1 MLANEAL
8 KKIAYAEYDRRKKVS
23 SNKEGG
29 IIKLQYG
36 GFVEDD
42 SVYNAYR
49 EQFAKKREEKKQQV
63 VAKAKATNKTPEQVE
78 AGGRKPMSED
88 WEYEDYARLVSAGAD
103 VGSMIASFVPGYGTI
118 ASAGLGL
125 GSTIG
130 NFTADLADDS
140 VSLGSAFGNAAL
152 GLGMDVVGLVPGLG
166 AAGKGSKIV
175 KNLLKVAPKLM
186 TVWSTSTSFAP
197 AMQAFN
203 KLRDKGASEMTVDD
217 WRALSNGLTAAAGA
231 TRWGASAARDKILTN
246 KYGTTTRTVT
256 TKSGK

>member
-1 MLANEAL
+1 
-8 KKIAYAEYDRRKKVS
+8 
-23 SNKEGG
+23 
-29 IIKLQYG
+29 
-36 GFVEDD
+36 
-42 SVYNAYR
+42 
-49 EQFAKKREEKKQQV
+49 
-63 VAKAKATNKTPEQVE
+63 
-78 AGGRKPMSED
+78 MSED

-125 GSTIG
+125 GSTVG
-130 NFTADLADDS
+130 NFTADLADES

-152 GLGMDVVGLVPGLG
+152 GLGMDVVGLIPGLG

-186 TVWSTSTSFAP
+186 TIWGTSTSFAP

-231 TRWGASAARDKILTN
+231 TRWGASSARNKILTN